1 MKERIKVKV
10 SSNKTR
16 QHSLSYS
23 NQVFN
28 SKNLINFK
36 NVSLTHSRFTN
47 CCFENINFKRAA
59 VTGSVF
65 NSCSFINCNLD
76 DADFEFCEFRNS
88 NIKIKRI
95 SGCSFNN
102 SNFID
107 TRFESIDF
115 TGCTFT
121 GAYLENC
128 KINQVHI
135 EYSTLEGAQFFE
147 CQFLDVDWRNL
158 NLEFVEFNKPYMN
171 NVVLPFAQIPYMFG
185 VLEYLK
191 ATTDDIRIAYG
202 SKTISVHEYLE
213 GGLSSLLDEYEKK
226 QLYLPMSNIYI
237 FGPNT
242 DYNKA
247 FDLLSKE
254 VSGLAAVR
262 DFRGIKFCCKLISNS
277 NMFDRNHLNKIY
289 KYITDADI
297 SIEPNSAE
305 MKSFT
310 RNIGEIRSILFKRP
324 SFPKITMR
332 FKTNIGIEY
341 SMRFSNL
348 INQFQKISKPD
359 HTNRVNSTI
368 KLAFNSPLLI
378 DVEIEGDIKLFSAI
392 IMGFLLL
399 AGISPNECT
408 TYPMI
413 KSLLSYRDNNFDQN
427 SLISYA
433 KECKQNLML
442 EGVEVDLIEYY
453 SNDLYEYIKPSDKS
467 FYVDKKLL
475 QIATRGD
482 VIALP

>member
-1 MKERIKVKV
+1 MKKRIKIKV

-28 SKNLINFK
+28 SKNVINFK

-47 CCFENINFKRAA
+47 CSFENITFKRAA

-65 NSCSFINCNLD
+65 NCCSFINCNLD

-88 NIKIKRI
+88 DINIKGI

-107 TRFESIDF
+107 TRFESIVF

-128 KINQVHI
+128 KINQVNI
-135 EYSTLEGAQFFE
+135 EYSTLEGAQFSE
-147 CQFLDVDWRNL
+147 CQFLDIDWRNL
-158 NLEFVEFNKPYMN
+158 NLEFVEFINPYMN

-185 VLEYLK
+185 ILEYLRT
-191 ATTDDIRIAYG
+191 TTDDVRIANRT
-202 SKTISVHEYLE
+202 KTISANEYMEE
-213 GGLSSLLDEYEKK
+213 GIYSLLNEYEKK
-226 QLYLPMSNIYI
+226 QLYFPMSNIYI
-237 FGPNT
+237 FGMNT

-310 RNIGEIRSILFKRP
+310 RNIGEIRSILFKRSSLP
-324 SFPKITMR
+324 TMTMR

-341 SMRFSNL
+341 SLRFSNL
-348 INQFQKISKPD
+348 IHQFQKISKPE

-368 KLAFNSPLLI
+368 KLSFNSPLII
-378 DVEIEGDIKLFSAI
+378 DVKIEGDIKLFSSI
-392 IMGFLLL
+392 LVSFLLFSGVSL
-399 AGISPNECT
+399 DEYT
-408 TYPMI
+408 TYPMVS
-413 KSLLSYRDNNFDQN
+413 SLLSYRDADFNEN
-427 SLISYA
+427 SLFA
-433 KECKQNLML
+433 FVKECKKNLMS
-442 EGVEVDLIEYY
+442 EGIEVALIEYY
-453 SNDLYEYIKPSDKS
+453 SNDLYEYIKSNDKCFYADKS
-467 FYVDKKLL
+467 LL
-475 QIATRGD
+475 EMATRGD
-482 VIALP
+482 IIALP